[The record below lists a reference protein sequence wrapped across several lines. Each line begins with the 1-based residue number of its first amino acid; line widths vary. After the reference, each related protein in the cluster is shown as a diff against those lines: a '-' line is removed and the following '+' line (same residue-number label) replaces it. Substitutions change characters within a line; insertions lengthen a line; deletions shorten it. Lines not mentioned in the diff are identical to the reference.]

1 MSEPVQVLH
10 QGRFLSLV
18 NDGGWEFVSRRGK
31 ARGVVAVLAITV
43 EGCVLLVEQFRPPVG
58 RFVIEPPAGL
68 VGDEGAGEESEAAA
82 AERELLEETHY
93 VPASTPTLL
102 LRTPSSAGQ
111 SDEVISMYLAVGCR
125 VAGGCRA
132 QDGLAESKLGVGDE
146 QIRLHVVPLAGVGA
160 FLKTKEAQGV
170 LVDFKI
176 GAGLWAM
183 SQRGI
188 GTTLGA

>member
-1 MSEPVQVLH
+1 MSETVHVLH
-10 QGRFLSLV
+10 EGRFLSLV
-18 NDGGWEFVSRRGK
+18 SSGGWEFVSRRGK
-31 ARGVVAVLAITV
+31 ARGVVAVLAITAD
-43 EGCVLLVEQFRPPVG
+43 GCVLLVEQFRPPVG
-58 RFVIEPPAGL
+58 CFVIEPPAGL

-111 SDEVISMYLAVGCR
+111 SDEVISMYLALGCR
-125 VAGGCRA
+125 VQAEKA
-132 QDGLAESKLGVGDE
+132 QTPLGVGDE
-146 QIRLHVVPLAGVGA
+146 QIRLHVVPLAEVGA

-176 GAGLWAM
+176 AAGLWAM
-183 SQRGI
+183 SQRVT
-188 GTTLGA
+188 GTTLGS

>member
-1 MSEPVQVLH
+1 MSKPVQVLH

-31 ARGVVAVLAITV
+31 ARGVVAVLAITAD
-43 EGCVLLVEQFRPPVG
+43 GCVLLVEQFRPPVG
-58 RFVIEPPAGL
+58 CFVIEPPAGL
-68 VGDEGAGEESEAAA
+68 VGDEGSGEESEAAA
-82 AERELLEETHY
+82 AERELLEETHH

-111 SDEVISMYLAVGCR
+111 SDEVISMYLAIGCR
-125 VAGGCRA
+125 VG
-132 QDGLAESKLGVGDE
+132 DGLAESKLGVGDE
-146 QIRLHVVPLAGVGA
+146 QIRLHAVPLADVSA

-188 GTTLGA
+188 GTTVGA